1 MPGPLPKYPIKLAPE
16 QEARLQS
23 LSTCYTA
30 PYAEVQRARLLL
42 LAHHHP
48 TWHNAAIARQ
58 VGCTS
63 ETVRQ
68 WRRRWQTTAVV
79 RDAPRAGARRTFTPL
94 QRAQITALACSAPR
108 EYGKAWRRW
117 SGEKLA
123 QVAVEQQI
131 VPRISPGTIRTWLR
145 QDKIKPWRYHSWQ
158 HSTDPQFV
166 DKAVPVLD
174 LYEHAQELAAQGEAV
189 VCSDEKTSIQARQ
202 RVSATKAAAPG
213 LPVHVADRSKRM
225 GAVQLFCAL
234 VVASGM
240 AFART
245 RAGKK
250 FTDFKA
256 FLLELFQSALC
267 AGLQVVH
274 LILDNGSTHAPKQ
287 LGTWIASLE
296 LSFAVK
302 LYWLPTHASWLDQVE
317 IIFSKVQRDVLT
329 PNDFPSTLALE
340 KDLKH
345 YFADLNCHPKPIQW
359 TYTKTKLMA
368 KFGTPQPAKLA
379 A

>member
-1 MPGPLPKYPIKLAPE
+1 MPGPLPKYPIQLTPE
-16 QEARLQS
+16 QAVHLQH
-23 LSTCYTA
+23 LSTSYTA
-30 PYAEVQRARLLL
+30 PFAEVQGARILL
-42 LAHHHP
+42 LAHQHP
-48 TWHNAAIARQ
+48 TWCNAAIARR
-58 VGCTS
+58 VGCCVK
-63 ETVRQ
+63 TVKRWRQ
-68 WRRRWQTTAVV
+68 RWQVTDRLHDTA
-79 RDAPRAGARRTFTPL
+79 RPGCQRTFTPL
-94 QRAQITALACSAPR
+94 ERAQITALACSVPR
-108 EYGKAWRRW
+108 AYGKPWRRW

-166 DKAVPVLD
+166 AKAAPVLD

-189 VCSDEKTSIQARQ
+189 VGSDEKTSLQARQ

-213 LPVHVADRSKRM
+213 VPVYVADRYKRM

-234 VVASGM
+234 VVASGVT
-240 AFART
+240 FART
-245 RAGKK
+245 RASKK

-256 FLLELFQSALC
+256 FLLEFFQSALC
-267 AGLQVVH
+267 AGLKVVH

-287 LGTWIASLE
+287 LGTWIASLD
-296 LSFAVK
+296 LSFVVK
-302 LYWLPTHASWLDQVE
+302 IYWLPTHASWLDQVE

-329 PNDFPSTLALE
+329 PNDFPSTQALE

-345 YFADLNCHPKPIQW
+345 YFADLNSQPKPIQW

-368 KFGTPQPAKLA
+368 KFGTPQPAQLA